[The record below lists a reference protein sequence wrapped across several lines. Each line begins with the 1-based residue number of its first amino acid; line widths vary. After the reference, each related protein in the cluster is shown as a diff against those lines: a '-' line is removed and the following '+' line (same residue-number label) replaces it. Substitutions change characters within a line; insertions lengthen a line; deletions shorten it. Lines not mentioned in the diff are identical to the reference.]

1 MERNFKKYPSRTA
14 FQSKIEQHQ
23 PFMAQRSMLPET
35 KTYLLQLE
43 VSKGFAELK
52 RIELRTLRLNQS

>member
-43 VSKGFAELK
+43 VGKGFAEL
-52 RIELRTLRLNQS
+52 

>member
-1 MERNFKKYPSRTA
+1 
-14 FQSKIEQHQ
+14 
-23 PFMAQRSMLPET
+23 MAQRSMLPET